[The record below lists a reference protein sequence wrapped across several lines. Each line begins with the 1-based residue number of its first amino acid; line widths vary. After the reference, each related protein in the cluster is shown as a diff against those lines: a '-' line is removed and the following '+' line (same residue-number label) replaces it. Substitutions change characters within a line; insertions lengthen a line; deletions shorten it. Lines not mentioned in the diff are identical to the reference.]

1 MIQTFTPNDILLA
14 HSGEF
19 QKEESQLLQINITE
33 SDVLSDFE
41 STLELLENLI
51 PQMVSEPS
59 PLALKGIMD
68 FVEKVQQNPFCKIV
82 PKPLR

>member
-33 SDVLSDFE
+33 SEVLSDFE
-41 STLELLENLI
+41 SALELIENLT
-51 PQMVSEPS
+51 PQILSEPS
-59 PLALKGIMD
+59 NLPLKGIME
-68 FVEKVQQNPFCKIV
+68 FVENVRQNPHRQVV